1 LQQLA
6 ASMPTDMSKATP
18 DQLRDAG
25 LLYMYYL
32 QNDKKIPT
40 NMLGA
45 AYHAGPN
52 HASFQQG
59 LVPNVY
65 DKTAKV
71 WTPDHNA
78 MYVSLYN
85 NFMQL
90 NGQTQ
95 ALNQPA
101 AAGKGTLT
109 HDGLPAVQNADGS
122 YSTEIS
128 ITVTDPRLNGGKPT
142 NIPSL
147 WGGKVVSENQ
157 AVQNALASGKTYQS
171 FDTIDSAVAAA
182 KARSNAGGAGS
193 DRAGVRT
200 DIVASKDIERPII
213 RMPEAGTIDPNKY
226 DAYTQQALVDR
237 EFVKRLAL
245 VSAQTGNPA
254 KAIELAGRV
263 RSMDM
268 DLYRMAGE
276 RGVAEFTRYN
286 DPTRMIGVWS
296 QFTGQKLQVQ
306 PRSDGKWDLYAN
318 GKMLGEGLTRDDLMG
333 AAQEDM
339 SAKYREGKATLKE
352 WVFKKQ
358 FETQMDIT
366 KEASKQQGQ
375 IMVDTNKIN
384 REMVSKI
391 YTDINAGNVRMAEE
405 AFKAATNVDVK
416 ISPAGENMAIVSS
429 KDGRNIGVLDFRT
442 GQFQTM
448 PGGEKVEQAPSIKY
462 LSQGMPVAARPVWSG
477 TQVPQ

>member
-1 LQQLA
+1 
-6 ASMPTDMSKATP
+6 
-18 DQLRDAG
+18 
-25 LLYMYYL
+25 
-32 QNDKKIPT
+32 
-40 NMLGA
+40 
-45 AYHAGPN
+45 
-52 HASFQQG
+52 
-59 LVPNVY
+59 
-65 DKTAKV
+65 
-71 WTPDHNA
+71 
-78 MYVSLYN
+78 
-85 NFMQL
+85 
-90 NGQTQ
+90 
-95 ALNQPA
+95 
-101 AAGKGTLT
+101 
-109 HDGLPAVQNADGS
+109 
-122 YSTEIS
+122 
-128 ITVTDPRLNGGKPT
+128 
-142 NIPSL
+142 
-147 WGGKVVSENQ
+147 
-157 AVQNALASGKTYQS
+157 
-171 FDTIDSAVAAA
+171 
-182 KARSNAGGAGS
+182 
-193 DRAGVRT
+193 
-200 DIVASKDIERPII
+200 
-213 RMPEAGTIDPNKY
+213 MPEAGTIDPNKY

-358 FETQMDIT
+358 YETQMDIT
-366 KEASKQQGQ
+366 KESVKQQGQ
-375 IMVDTNKIN
+375 ILVDTNKIN

-448 PGGEKVEQAPSIKY
+448 PGGEKVEQAPNIKY
-462 LSQGMPVAARPVWSG
+462 LSQGMPVAPRPVWG
-477 TQVPQ
+477 GVPVPQ

>member
-1 LQQLA
+1 MCSSDLQ
-6 ASMPTDMSKATP
+6 P
-18 DQLRDAG
+18 
-25 LLYMYYL
+25 
-32 QNDKKIPT
+32 
-40 NMLGA
+40 
-45 AYHAGPN
+45 
-52 HASFQQG
+52 
-59 LVPNVY
+59 V
-65 DKTAKV
+65 
-71 WTPDHNA
+71 
-78 MYVSLYN
+78 
-85 NFMQL
+85 
-90 NGQTQ
+90 
-95 ALNQPA
+95 
-101 AAGKGTLT
+101 
-109 HDGLPAVQNADGS
+109 
-122 YSTEIS
+122 
-128 ITVTDPRLNGGKPT
+128 
-142 NIPSL
+142 
-147 WGGKVVSENQ
+147 
-157 AVQNALASGKTYQS
+157 
-171 FDTIDSAVAAA
+171 
-182 KARSNAGGAGS
+182 
-193 DRAGVRT
+193 AGVRT
-200 DIVASKDIERPII
+200 DVAASKDIEKPII

-358 FETQMDIT
+358 YETQMDIT
-366 KEASKQQGQ
+366 KESVKQQGQ
-375 IMVDTNKIN
+375 ILVDTNKIN

-391 YTDINAGNVRMAEE
+391 YTDINAGNVDR
-405 AFKAATNVDVK
+405 KSTRLN
-416 ISPAGENMAIVSS
+416 SS
-429 KDGRNIGVLDFRT
+429 H
-442 GQFQTM
+442 
-448 PGGEKVEQAPSIKY
+448 
-462 LSQGMPVAARPVWSG
+462 
-477 TQVPQ
+477 